1 MFEPKLPCCHC
12 HCQWWSRGTCNEW
25 YSFFW
30 QSLFIGLKLK
40 CIEMKT
46 WEICYVDEQKSMKKT
61 DGKMMTKKSIKKMEK
76 MEKALK
82 KMMEKLV
89 KQKWCKNDEKTV
101 KKAVKKRWKT
111 LKTKLMKKIA
121 EKIVKSNIG
130 KMNCSCQK
138 RWCAFSWN
146 KTAAKTKL
154 WKSWKSWKEFTYRR
168 EKKSI
173 RLPKLWHGQLC
184 SERQMQSIVMSIF
197 MKIRAKI
204 HWASV

>member
-1 MFEPKLPCCHC
+1 MIFFRL
-12 HCQWWSRGTCNEW
+12 TI
-25 YSFFW
+25 SFISF
-30 QSLFIGLKLK
+30 KLK

-46 WEICYVDEQKSMKKT
+46 WEICYADEQKSMKKT
-61 DGKMMTKKSIKKMEK
+61 DGKMMAKKSIKKMEK

-101 KKAVKKRWKT
+101 KKPWKSVENKTIEENRWKNSKKEYRKNELFMSKKMMCVQ
-111 LKTKLMKKIA
+111 LKQNRSQNEIMKIMKIL
-121 EKIVKSNIG
+121 
-130 KMNCSCQK
+130 K
-138 RWCAFSWN
+138 RIYVS
-146 KTAAKTKL
+146 K
-154 WKSWKSWKEFTYRR
+154 R
-168 EKKSI
+168 KKSI